1 MTLKCTSS
9 TSRHRVPRTVLV
21 TVERELSEHLLL
33 VVLLELF
40 LKASNE
46 GEMLRLMTKLNF
58 CLCRGFDT
66 GSNVS
71 NIGSFEKIGIA
82 WLCQPL
88 NHSFNNNV
96 LGAVAPSLRLVIPKC
111 VTM

>member
-1 MTLKCTSS
+1 M
-9 TSRHRVPRTVLV
+9 LV
-21 TVERELSEHLLL
+21 TVEWALSEHLLL

-58 CLCRGFDT
+58 CFCRAFDT
-66 GSNVS
+66 GSNVN

-82 WLCQPL
+82 WLCRPL
-88 NHSFNNNV
+88 SHSFNSNV
-96 LGAVAPSLRLVIPKC
+96 LGAVDPSLRLVIPKC
-111 VTM
+111 ITM